1 MFPPTDFETLSH
13 ITSRLA
19 SMPRCDVTLL
29 VPWWR
34 DKQFFIDLQRM
45 AISCRPLRFAAYN
58 GLCPSHWLQ
67 HRCQLALFRV
77 KKEAA
82 SSIF

>member
-13 ITSRLA
+13 ITSRLT
-19 SMPRCDVTLL
+19 SVPRCDVTLL

-58 GLCPSHWLQ
+58 GLRPSQRLQ
-67 HRCQLALFRV
+67 HRRQWALFRV
-77 KKEAA
+77 KRDAA